1 MMDVLCLPQKVLRNW
16 VQLSPVK
23 CPSYSKATL
32 IQNMSPNLETILQAN
47 KCQSDKIYCDI

>member
-32 IQNMSPNLETILQAN
+32 IQNMSPNPETILQAN
-47 KCQSDKIYCDI
+47 KCQLDKIYYDI